1 MSESFWFMAGED
13 EESAAPVDH
22 APFQEPMRGDR
33 KVMNAPSTDQKKIRR
48 QIHRSGSSW
57 GGYMEEDEQG
67 RHHDKWNGYLDGME
81 GIHRGI
87 GLHLP
92 PKLHNFVHDASQP
105 EHERADALLSHLSGE
120 RGKHNNGI
128 SDRRQGL
135 GPHWTSEQGV
145 AEGFAEEDAQYRANQ
160 THPADDPKDYTWG
173 RSKGDHDDQKL
184 WDHIRD
190 DHGVDE
196 RHLEHDGSEEHLKRM
211 HTHVHGP
218 PAPGQEGL
226 FHNHEG
232 EHGEDDFHE
241 PDIAHGQPATAV
253 VLHAHTPSVH
263 DVSQEGEGEGG
274 MIYDWDSHGERE
286 VPLHKGSPVSVH
298 GISWMKMHADDHP
311 DNEWMPKYTRHN
323 FGAPESH
330 YANKTATVLNTQV
343 ERLNKGDMVR
353 TPTGQSSSVKGIRP
367 HETDSTLMYMDTD
380 QGTSTVKRG
389 TDFQVVPHNS
399 QQQELPDIGNPMNS
413 GNAGTVPG
421 GGHGAGG
428 PVTPG
433 STGTPT
439 QCPNCGNTGTMR
451 MHSGTYICSVCGF
464 TIAAGGSPGGLLFS
478 NQEHG
483 YAPARRKPGEVP
495 KAHVWASK
503 YTAQTESQFARHI
516 RQAALGGD
524 K

>member
-33 KVMNAPSTDQKKIRR
+33 KLTNAPSTDQKKVRR
-48 QIHRSGSSW
+48 QIHRSGSEHVASW
-57 GGYMEEDEQG
+57 GSQWGDDYSPSDWDQDYPKEPDKAHVHRSIKINPSFDLWKKMGRNSGHAPEDVAHQV
-67 RHHDKWNGYLDGME
+67 LD
-81 GIHRGI
+81 HVRQQPHL
-87 GLHLP
+87 GLHWTDDEN
-92 PKLHNFVHDASQP
+92 HAYRVARASNW
-105 EHERADALLSHLSGE
+105 G
-120 RGKHNNGI
+120 
-128 SDRRQGL
+128 QGL
-135 GPHWTSEQGV
+135 SWHKDQDHPEPASDLPAAVIVHAKFPKREHIETDPSVLKRYNVGGYGSDDEYEVPMKTGAPVHITGVSWSQYDTPH
-145 AEGFAEEDAQYRANQ
+145 
-160 THPADDPKDYTWG
+160 
-173 RSKGDHDDQKL
+173 KGDFTH
-184 WDHIRD
+184 
-190 DHGVDE
+190 
-196 RHLEHDGSEEHLKRM
+196 
-211 HTHVHGP
+211 HT
-218 PAPGQEGL
+218 
-226 FHNHEG
+226 F
-232 EHGEDDFHE
+232 
-241 PDIAHGQPATAV
+241 
-253 VLHAHTPSVH
+253 
-263 DVSQEGEGEGG
+263 
-274 MIYDWDSHGERE
+274 
-286 VPLHKGSPVSVH
+286 
-298 GISWMKMHADDHP
+298 ADPQH
-311 DNEWMPKYTRHN
+311 H
-323 FGAPESH
+323 
-330 YANKTATVLNTQV
+330 TATVLNTQV

-413 GNAGTVPG
+413 GNTGQVPG

-433 STGTPT
+433 STGAPA
-439 QCPNCGNTGTMR
+439 QCPNCGNSGTMR

-483 YAPARRKPGEVP
+483 YAPTRRKPGEVP

-503 YTAQTESQFARHI
+503 YAAQTESQFARHI